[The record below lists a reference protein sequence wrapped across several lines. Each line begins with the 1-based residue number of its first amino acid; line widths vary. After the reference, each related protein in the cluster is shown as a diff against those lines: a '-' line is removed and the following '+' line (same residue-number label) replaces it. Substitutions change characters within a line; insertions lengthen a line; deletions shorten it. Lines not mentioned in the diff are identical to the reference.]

1 MIINSSVSILL
12 QVIEEQIFDLISKT
26 LTLRRTG
33 LAFYAYRNA
42 LILLQSMQN
51 HRKHLMF
58 SKVITKLYA
67 PVIWRQLTVYFTI
80 LISE

>member
-1 MIINSSVSILL
+1 LIINSTVSISL
-12 QVIEEQIFDLISKT
+12 QVIEEQMFDLISKT

-58 SKVITKLYA
+58 SKVITKIYA

-80 LISE
+80 LILE

>member
-1 MIINSSVSILL
+1 MIINSTVSISL
-12 QVIEEQIFDLISKT
+12 QVIEEQMFDLISKT

-58 SKVITKLYA
+58 SKVITKIYA

-80 LISE
+80 LILE